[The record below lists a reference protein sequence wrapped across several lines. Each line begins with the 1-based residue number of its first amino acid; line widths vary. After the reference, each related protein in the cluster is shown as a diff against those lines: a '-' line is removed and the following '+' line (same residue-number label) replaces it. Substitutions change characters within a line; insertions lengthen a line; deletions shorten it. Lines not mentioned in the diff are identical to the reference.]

1 MWNPINEILW
11 WYKLRKLRQED
22 PFIYEEDDE
31 DDEDADAEPDS
42 NAGTSSTE

>member
-11 WYKLRKLRQED
+11 WNKLRKLREED

-31 DDEDADAEPDS
+31 DGLGSEEDGE
-42 NAGTSSTE
+42 